1 MLAIDDVIQETL
13 GRFPEFDSAECHV
26 TPVEKGGSDRRFYR
40 VACGGH
46 TMILVKYS
54 AEKEENRHYAGIA
67 GFLESCGVRVPRI
80 YHHDAGEGLLWMQ
93 DLGERDLWAFRNSS
107 WAEREPLYRA
117 ALGEAFRLHTVA
129 TARVG
134 AAGLTLQHPFD
145 AELYLWEQQYF
156 FEHCLAG
163 FFRVPQ
169 VEVGRLAELS
179 PLREAAARLAARP
192 RVLVHRDFQSQNL
205 IVRDQSVWL
214 IDFQGMR
221 HGLAEYDLASLLYDP
236 YVALPDSARRDLLE
250 FYVGLVQDA
259 GGRVEGDFHE
269 TFLWCSLQR
278 LMQALGAYGFLGLRK
293 SRKDFLAHIPAA
305 RASLRSVAAQLDGL
319 APLVNKLDSLP

>member
-13 GRFPEFDSAECHV
+13 GRFPEFDPAECRV
-26 TPVEKGGSDRRFYR
+26 TPVEKGGSDRKFYR
-40 VACGGH
+40 VACGGR

-67 GFLESCGVRVPRI
+67 AFLESCGVRVPRI

-93 DLGERDLWAFRNSS
+93 DLGERDLWAFRNDS
-107 WAEREPLYRA
+107 WAQREPLYHA

-129 TARVG
+129 TERIAS
-134 AAGLTLQHPFD
+134 AGLTLQRAFD
-145 AELYLWEQQYF
+145 AELYTWEQQYF

-163 FFRVPQ
+163 HFRVPKA
-169 VEVGRLAELS
+169 EVDRLAGLS
-179 PLREAAARLAARP
+179 PLREAAVRLAGRP

-205 IVRDQSVWL
+205 IVRDRSVWL

-221 HGLAEYDLASLLYDP
+221 PGLAEYDLASLLYDP
-236 YVALPDSARRDLLE
+236 YVTIPDSARRGLLD
-250 FYVGLVQDA
+250 FYAGLVRDG
-259 GGRVEGDFHE
+259 GGRVAGDFHE
-269 TFLWCSLQR
+269 TFLWCAAQR

-293 SRKDFLAHIPAA
+293 GRSDFLAHIPAA

-319 APLVNKLDSLP
+319 APLVTMLDSLP